1 MYKVIL
7 FLAPVDLYFFL
18 QVISRNMT
26 GVWLASTAW
35 AVHSSIVT
43 LPGIQS
49 IGTVL
54 GFTDMTRPI
63 SLLSPYVQQLFTKM
77 EQERLQ
83 MNQQPNPDV
92 SPLENPCP
100 GCWSLSPAN
109 VSIVETEL
117 VRRTAFSVYSAV
129 YSVAQ
134 ALHNMLGCDANG
146 CARHPGNE
154 KIYSWQVLFQF
165 TACHSQNSTKKK
177 NTSLWCFFVHS
188 CCPGYRRFL

>member
-1 MYKVIL
+1 
-7 FLAPVDLYFFL
+7 
-18 QVISRNMT
+18 MT
-26 GVWLASTAW
+26 GVWLASTSW

-43 LPGIQS
+43 LPGIQT

-54 GFTDMTRPI
+54 GFTDMTQPL
-63 SLLSPYVQQLFTKM
+63 SLLSPYVQQLFSKIQ
-77 EQERLQ
+77 QERSQ
-83 MNQQPNPDV
+83 MKIQQPNPDV

-134 ALHNMLGCDANG
+134 ALHNMLDCNSNG
-146 CARHPGNE
+146 CARHPKTQN
-154 KIYSWQVLFQF
+154 IYPWQV
-165 TACHSQNSTKKK
+165 
-177 NTSLWCFFVHS
+177 
-188 CCPGYRRFL
+188 